1 MTGIMSIL
9 IMNRLQKIVSLV
21 FLVISV
27 NVHGQN
33 HSYTILYDQV
43 YPLIFQDYVAGK
55 NMYLDL
61 SKSASIDPS
70 ERLQFAA
77 LALTEGDVEFY
88 KTEVKDLIRY
98 SGYFFTYE
106 DTLKSPAMTEKL
118 KAYNLLEWL
127 VTETNTNYPLWIKE
141 NTEAYF
147 IQSKLLSMAEVNK
160 TRTYYYN
167 LIDYCESKND
177 SLGKAEVLTYLR
189 DLDFNQLYT
198 LILFSKTHGLPTNF
212 DAGFSSYY
220 IFQQILINNAYDLF
234 NFKRT
239 WHHIFPHLEKA
250 YFDGKISNS
259 FLKIYDK
266 ALQQHF
272 GHQYYGTIEG
282 VEITDPDGL
291 AERRKKFG
299 L

>member
-1 MTGIMSIL
+1 MRTFITL
-9 IMNRLQKIVSLV
+9 ICLL
-21 FLVISV
+21 ISTKV
-27 NVHGQN
+27 NSQN
-33 HSYTILYDQV
+33 HSYTILYDQI
-43 YPLIFQDYVAGK
+43 YPLVYQDYVVGK
-55 NMYLDL
+55 NMYLEIA
-61 SKSASIDPS
+61 SSASIDPS
-70 ERLQFAA
+70 ERLQFAT
-77 LALTEGDVEFY
+77 LALTEGDVDFY

-118 KAYNLLEWL
+118 KTHHLLDWL
-127 VTETNTNYPLWIKE
+127 VSETNANYPLWIKE

-147 IQSKLLSMAEVNK
+147 IQSKLLAMAEVNK
-160 TRTYYYN
+160 TRSYYYK

-177 SLGKAEVLTYLR
+177 SLGKAEVLNYLR
-189 DLDFNQLYT
+189 DLDFTQLYT
-198 LILFSKTHGLPTNF
+198 IITFSKTHGLPTNF
-212 DAGFSSYY
+212 DAGYSSYY
-220 IFQQILINNAYDLF
+220 IFQKILINNAYDIF

-282 VEITDPDGL
+282 IEITDPDGL